1 MRNWLFQGNTD
12 YFAINKYLNA
22 SSEILWSVRRK
33 SFARDVQAA
42 NSVILWRAA
51 GREKNIAGVV
61 ASGFLLEIL
70 REQPED
76 PTSLPLWKVRQAE
89 RPELRA
95 RIRLTYKSVRLP
107 DTLASCFS
115 GSSNLR
121 SAPRRRSRNVAL
133 SRCFESVLSKLLR
146 RVLCR
151 ECL

>member
-51 GREKNIAGVV
+51 GKEKNIAGVV

-95 RIRLTYKSVRLP
+95 RIRLTYLCTSLRAVVRANCLKNDDP
-107 DTLASCFS
+107 
-115 GSSNLR
+115 
-121 SAPRRRSRNVAL
+121 
-133 SRCFESVLSKLLR
+133 VLSDLR
-146 RVLCR
+146 VFGFRSQTIR
-151 ECL
+151 R